1 MSKKNRKKLIFCII
15 AIIVIIGAIIYSII
29 QYNSNIEND
38 LDDYADYTPEE
49 EISEEQL
56 SETTLTLYFLDTETD
71 TLKTEGRLID
81 ATSLLENPY
90 EVIVQELIDGPQSDT
105 LESVFP
111 EDTSIIEASIE
122 KNCVTLNFSEE
133 ILNYEDDSQKY
144 NIVNSLLNSLTQ
156 LTEVDSIKILVN
168 GETTENFNEEFLVI
182 Y

>member
-1 MSKKNRKKLIFCII
+1 MMEKNKKKLIFCII
-15 AIIVIIGAIIYSII
+15 AIVIIILAIVYSII
-29 QYNSNIEND
+29 QYNSNIEDD

-49 EISEEQL
+49 EISEEQ
-56 SETTLTLYFLDTETD
+56 SRETTLTLYFLDTETGN
-71 TLKTEGRLID
+71 LKTEGKLVD

-90 EVIVQELIDGPQSDT
+90 EVIVQALIDGPQSDN

-111 EDTSIIEASIE
+111 DNTSIIEASIE

-156 LTEVDSIKILVN
+156 LTEVDSIKILVD
-168 GETTENFNEEFLVI
+168 GSTTEDFNEEFLVI

>member
-1 MSKKNRKKLIFCII
+1 MEKNKKKLIFCII
-15 AIIVIIGAIIYSII
+15 AIVIIILAIVCSII
-29 QYNSNIEND
+29 QYNSNIEDD

-49 EISEEQL
+49 EISEEQ
-56 SETTLTLYFLDTETD
+56 SRETTLTLYFLDTETGN
-71 TLKTEGRLID
+71 LKTEGKLVD

-90 EVIVQELIDGPQSDT
+90 KVIAQALIDGPQSDT

-111 EDTSIIEASIE
+111 ENTNIIEASIE

-144 NIVNSLLNSLTQ
+144 NIINSLLNSLTQ
-156 LTEVDSIKILVN
+156 LTEVDSIKILVEGN
-168 GETTENFNEEFLVI
+168 TTDDFNEEFLII